1 MFRHSSNPLLDAETV
16 LVGAIQHGATRPFPL
31 SRASGE
37 VVQLNTKLDAAT
49 SFSFV
54 VSHPGAPKTIEAEL
68 FVAPLRPDGS
78 SGKYLSVCKV
88 AVPAQGGLVE
98 ARVSG
103 HDIAIDPADQPL
115 VRFPAVALAKA
126 VITPSTPAGLLA
138 GLTATVPA

>member
-1 MFRHSSNPLLDAETV
+1 MFRHNANPLLDAETV

-37 VVQLNTKLDAAT
+37 VVELNTKLDAAS

-54 VSHPGAPKTIEAEL
+54 VSHPGAATAVEAEL
-68 FVAPLRPDGS
+68 LVAPLREDGKPGRFVS
-78 SGKYLSVCKV
+78 LCKV

-98 ARVSG
+98 ARISG
-103 HDIAIDPADQPL
+103 HDIALDSADLPHVQ
-115 VRFPAVALAKA
+115 FPAVALAKA
-126 VITPSTPAGLLA
+126 VITPKTPSGLLA